1 MSTTRMDR
9 RTFAK
14 MVGLGAFV
22 GLEAIVGGVLAS
34 FADGGAARAEDA
46 STLDE
51 VKGRGSLRAGVRQD
65 VPGFGSVDE
74 QGRIVGFDVDIAAE
88 LAKRFGVK
96 IELVP
101 VTAATRIPLLAQ
113 RRIDLIAAT
122 LTHYRERDKVID
134 FSIGYFWTGQK
145 LMVKKGSNIKSLA
158 DMAGKRAGTT
168 AGALALQNLLKA
180 QPGAIGQTFE
190 GYPEAFLAMQRGLV
204 DAVVA
209 DVIILAGLRANA
221 PNPGDYVIIGDSLGG
236 GDYAIGVR
244 ENDSKWRDAI
254 NFALQDL
261 WRDGTWDKIFERWI
275 GPNSALKLTQDE
287 IGFKMELWD

>member
-1 MSTTRMDR
+1 VKK
-9 RTFAK
+9 RTVIALMAF
-14 MVGLGAFV
+14 GLA
-22 GLEAIVGGVLAS
+22 LAS
-34 FADGGAARAEDA
+34 SEWLGGLARAQTA
-46 STLDE
+46 NTLEE
-51 VKGRGSLRAGVRQD
+51 VKQRGVLRAGVRQD

-74 QGRIVGFDVDIAAE
+74 KGRTMGFDIDIATE
-88 LAKRFGVK
+88 LAKRLGVK

-101 VTAATRIPLLAQ
+101 VTAATRIPLLQ
-113 RRIDLIAAT
+113 QGRIDLIAAT

-145 LMVKKGSNIKSLA
+145 LMVKKDSGINSLA

-168 AGALALQNLLKA
+168 VGALAIQNLMKA
-180 QPGAIGQTFE
+180 QPKATGQTFE

-209 DVIILAGLRANA
+209 DVIILAGLRART
-221 PNPGDYVIIGDSLGG
+221 PNPGDYVIVGESLGG

-254 NFALQDL
+254 NFALQDM
-261 WRDGTWDKIFERWI
+261 WRDGAWDTIFERWV
-275 GPNSALKLTQDE
+275 GPASALKLTKQE
-287 IGFKMELWD
+287 IGFTMELWD